1 MYSPAER
8 GTLCLGTVR
17 KCARAAVYY
26 RQGAYDGKTLVLP
39 LTAERTG
46 LAAGPVYFRP
56 LKVLRSY
63 VGRLAGPVYFRPLK
77 VLRSYVGRL
86 AGPVYF
92 RPQNRL
98 TAKGMPRRYL
108 PSRLYFFFKPP
119 RGGGGFKNL

>member
-46 LAAGPVYFRP
+46 LAAG
-56 LKVLRSY
+56 L
-63 VGRLAGPVYFRPLK
+63 VYFRPLK